1 MKMNNPEKYYEA
13 TMNNKPSDLIRKF
26 FINKYNQK
34 LQGNVAIDLGC
45 GTGND
50 TVFLLDNGFK
60 VTAIDQEEQVKKII
74 KNKNQMKKI

>member
-1 MKMNNPEKYYEA
+1 
-13 TMNNKPSDLIRKF
+13 MNNKPFDLIRKF